1 MITAEIL
8 AISGVDWIARWFT
21 PIMWTGYI
29 LFIDGLIRRRK
40 GTSLLTTYPLEFV
53 LLALISIPSW
63 VFFEGYNVLLKNWT
77 YIGLPDN
84 MVERYIGYAWAFATI
99 SPGMFVTYELLESY
113 LPGKNPVKSPRL
125 GNGLFYTLTG
135 FGLAAMIVPLIWP
148 STYMTPLVWLGATYF
163 IDPINQR
170 FGDRSFLSE
179 FFTGKFRGTLI
190 MFLAGLICGL
200 LWECWNY
207 WAATKW
213 QYDVPYLGHIK
224 LFEMPVL
231 GFLGFMPFAVESYAM
246 YIFIRRLIPIRRQVR
261 YLG

>member
-200 LWECWNY
+200 LWECWNCSK
-207 WAATKW
+207 AHKSK
-213 QYDVPYLGHIK
+213 P
-224 LFEMPVL
+224 
-231 GFLGFMPFAVESYAM
+231 
-246 YIFIRRLIPIRRQVR
+246 
-261 YLG
+261 